1 MAVDADTMVERRRLR
16 RKLSFWRV
24 IAFLVAAGAILAV
37 AGFGAKD
44 NFGAQIARVP
54 ITGVIGDDWRQ
65 REFLRKLGETDRVKA
80 VILAINSPGGTTA
93 GGEALY
99 EAIRTLSE
107 KKPVVATIGTVGA
120 SAAYLAAIAA
130 DRVIARE
137 TSITGS
143 IGVLFQ
149 WANFVELAQKV
160 GVDMR
165 VVKSDPL
172 KAEPSPFNED
182 TPEETPVLADLITDS
197 HQWFLERVADR
208 RGMTAAQARELGNG
222 RIWSGRRAID
232 LNIIDAIG
240 GEETA
245 RAWLVSER
253 GVSEDAKIVEWT
265 VDGALNE
272 LGISG
277 RFAAFFRKLDGLQKL
292 ANKVG
297 ELVPVDGLMSV
308 WEPQAIED

>member
-1 MAVDADTMVERRRLR
+1 MALDADTMVERRRLR
-16 RKLSFWRV
+16 RKLSFWRIFAFV
-24 IAFLVAAGAILAV
+24 IAVIAILAV
-37 AGFGAKD
+37 AGIGAKD
-44 NFGAQIARVP
+44 SFGEQIARVP
-54 ITGVIGDDWRQ
+54 ITGVISDDWSQ
-65 REFLRKLGETDRVKA
+65 REFLRKLGETERVKA

-99 EAIRTLSE
+99 EAIRKLSG

-143 IGVLFQ
+143 VGVLFQ
-149 WANFVELAQKV
+149 WANFKELADKV

-182 TPEETPVLADLITDS
+182 TPEETRVLADLIEDS
-197 HQWFLERVADR
+197 HKWFLERLAER
-208 RGMTAAQARELGNG
+208 RDMTAAEARALGNG
-222 RIWSGRRAID
+222 RIYSGRRALD
-232 LNIIDAIG
+232 LKIIDAIG

-245 RAWLVSER
+245 KAWLVSEH
-253 GVSEDAKIVEWT
+253 GISEDAEIVEWT
-265 VDGALNE
+265 ANSTFDEFGL
-272 LGISG
+272 SG
-277 RFAAFFRKLDGLQKL
+277 RLSALLGQIDGLQKL
-292 ANKVG
+292 VTRIA
-297 ELVPVDGLMSV
+297 ELASADGLVSV
-308 WEPQAIED
+308 WKPQAIED